1 MTVLATLHGGQ
12 VSGVVVAAAS
22 QAAID
27 QLKLGRLTLA
37 AGGRLYDRGRRQY
50 VSGVTVVDRLD
61 EKAAPADDVVE
72 PPAVEPPAVEA
83 APEPVVEETPAPKK
97 RAPRKRP
104 STNVAL
110 RETELPEHKPAK
122 PRPPQAT
129 VPTTKR
135 TRRSAKAD

>member
-1 MTVLATLHGGQ
+1 LHGGQ

-72 PPAVEPPAVEA
+72 TPAVEV
-83 APEPVVEETPAPKK
+83 APEPVVEEKPAPKK

-122 PRPPQAT
+122 PRPPRAT

-135 TRRSAKAD
+135 TRRSAKAADATTA